1 MFEVFVLHLSFQIS
15 DPGDYCRRSLT
26 SLHETTLVDPVYEI
40 AQSVQLVQPAVNAQ
54 TRLQGRTLDSKLDR
68 LMSNLIKRK
77 SIFSLEHIIST
88 RKRGPFTSVQLIS
101 RWRSIVGINV
111 DISAFIHKYPHI
123 FKVVNQSIQRNL
135 CRWIGKNNTLRR
147 RKIRTCCENA
157 RVGFSKENE
166 EVVED
171 ICK

>member
-26 SLHETTLVDPVYEI
+26 LLHETTLVDPVHEI
-40 AQSVQLVQPAVNAQ
+40 AQSVQFVQPAVNAQ

-88 RKRGPFTSVQLIS
+88 RGQP
-101 RWRSIVGINV
+101 
-111 DISAFIHKYPHI
+111 IHTEKSMSLDREEQY
-123 FKVVNQSIQRNL
+123 FKKK
-135 CRWIGKNNTLRR
+135 KNKNML
-147 RKIRTCCENA
+147 
-157 RVGFSKENE
+157 
-166 EVVED
+166 
-171 ICK
+171 